1 MALRRGRLAVVVL
14 RPALNRG
21 GAIAARRW
29 LSTEVADGSKEV
41 AKKKKGLVRTWGGIY
56 MEISKARLSALVVAT
71 TSAGFLFAGGPVHWS
86 ALAAVT
92 VGTTLAAASAN
103 TFNQTIEREYDALM
117 RRTRQRP
124 LPTGRISPAHAAGFG
139 VATGVAS
146 TALLAA
152 TTNPLTAGLGAA
164 NILLYAGVYTPL
176 KRRHNL
182 NTWVGAVV
190 GAIPPVMGWT
200 AAGGDL
206 LCAEAGLLS
215 ATLFLWQFPHFFS
228 LAWLAREDYAR
239 GKYCM
244 VPVSDPNA
252 QATASIILR
261 YSAYA
266 VPLPF
271 AAWGAGLT
279 TAMFPLESLAVN
291 GYLMY
296 LSTQFYRDPGNQ
308 HARKVFKCSL
318 WYLPV
323 MMAAMIVHK
332 KEWTREGEEQ
342 TQTEASSDFLTLLGG
357 LIPSV
362 KAAGAA
368 ACPHERALT
377 SLEANGAAEC
387 PAILAR
393 EAGDQVGAAV
403 AATTFPVERAA
414 AALRQ

>member
-1 MALRRGRLAVVVL
+1 VLL
-14 RPALNRG
+14 RPEARAIPRHA
-21 GAIAARRW
+21 GATGQRRW
-29 LSTEVADGSKEV
+29 LSGGTNAGAEQL
-41 AKKKKGLVRTWGGIY
+41 AKRKASEKGALRKWGGIY
-56 MEISKARLSALVVAT
+56 MEVSKARLSALVVAT

-146 TALLAA
+146 TAMLAA

-244 VPVSDPNA
+244 VPVSDSTGA
-252 QATASIILR
+252 ATASIVLR

-266 VPLPF
+266 APLPF

-279 TAMFPLESLAVN
+279 TAMFPLESVAIN
-291 GYLMY
+291 GYLLY
-296 LSTQFYRDPGNQ
+296 LSSQFYRDPGNQ
-308 HARKVFKCSL
+308 NARKVFKCSL

-332 KEWTREGEEQ
+332 KEWTRPGEEQ
-342 TQTEASSDFLTLLGG
+342 PQDASADFISA

-368 ACPHERALT
+368 ACPHERAILH
-377 SLEANGAAEC
+377 SLDDAGVADEQQQQQLQRAC
-387 PAILAR
+387 PAIVAR
-393 EAGDQVGAAV
+393 ETGSQVGAVVATG
-403 AATTFPVERAA
+403 AATSAT
-414 AALRQ
+414 LTQ